1 MMNTR
6 SVILLFVIA
15 VLVAG
20 CKTQYVSVP
29 EFHTDTLWQY
39 LSLRDSVY
47 LHDSTIVKERGD
59 TVVIERWH
67 TRWHDRFITDTIY
80 RSRRDSISVPYPIER
95 KLTKWE
101 SFCIDYGKVMTGVTI
116 GSLVL
121 ILLFI
126 IIWLRHNGRI

>member
-15 VLVAG
+15 VLVVG

-67 TRWHDRFITDTIY
+67 TRWHDRFITDTVY

-95 KLTKWE
+95 KLTRWE
-101 SFCIDYGKVMTGVTI
+101 SFCIDYGKVMTGVTL

>member
-15 VLVAG
+15 VLVVG

-29 EFHTDTLWQY
+29 EYHTDTLWQY

-67 TRWHDRFITDTIY
+67 TRWHDRFITDTLY
-80 RSRRDSISVPYPIER
+80 RSRRDSISVPYPVER
-95 KLTKWE
+95 QLTKWE
-101 SFCIDYGKVMTGVTI
+101 SFCIGYGKVMTGVTL
-116 GSLVL
+116 GSLFL